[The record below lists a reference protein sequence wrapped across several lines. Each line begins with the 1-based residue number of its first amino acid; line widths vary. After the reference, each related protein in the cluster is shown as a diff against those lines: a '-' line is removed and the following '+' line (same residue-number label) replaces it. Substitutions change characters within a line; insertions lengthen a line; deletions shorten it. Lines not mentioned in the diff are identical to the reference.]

1 MGIKSASISGETSG
15 AARRAAIEDFRRG
28 KIRVLTNYNVLSE
41 GFDAPGVDTVYVARP
56 TFSPNRYLQMVG
68 RGLRGPKNGG
78 SEWTTIVNV
87 QDNVEQFGT
96 VLAFGHFEYLWD
108 PDYADV

>member
-1 MGIKSASISGETSG
+1 
-15 AARRAAIEDFRRG
+15 
-28 KIRVLTNYNVLSE
+28 
-41 GFDAPGVDTVYVARP
+41 
-56 TFSPNRYLQMVG
+56 MVG